1 MQMLSL
7 LEVEKLVVPAIPDM
21 VNTWT
26 GSFSFKLLEPPLKE
40 QIKNISLVIFAE
52 TTLLEKTIFK
62 AQPDKQG
69 IIPLVAILC
78 TISLAIA

>member
-26 GSFSFKLLEPPLKE
+26 GSFSFMLLEPPLKE
-40 QIKNISLVIFAE
+40 EIKNISVVIFAE

-62 AQPDKQG
+62 PQPDKQG
-69 IIPLVAILC
+69 IIPLVVIPFVP
-78 TISLAIA
+78 THWQ